1 MKQLTD
7 VWTLETGDE
16 EAASEDLNFI
26 IANAMGRVK
35 NSFDNRMQHIKY
47 LRTLW
52 DGESWESI
60 KKKLSTEGSVWIV
73 WYWDG
78 LNQHIRNL
86 MRQRMK
92 DEDADIIEES
102 KLWNEITIQLRGGEI
117 AIILKALNE
126 MEAHGTVLKVAT
138 KDLINRIVT
147 AQEG

>member
-1 MKQLTD
+1 
-7 VWTLETGDE
+7 
-16 EAASEDLNFI
+16 
-26 IANAMGRVK
+26 
-35 NSFDNRMQHIKY
+35 
-47 LRTLW
+47 
-52 DGESWESI
+52 
-60 KKKLSTEGSVWIV
+60 
-73 WYWDG
+73 
-78 LNQHIRNL
+78 
-86 MRQRMK
+86 MK